1 LAPGGIMWW
10 EMVELFERLAKKGNI
25 VGLNVVELAPQN
37 DLNQISMITAG
48 RLILKL
54 LMLQLN
60 SSKLSS

>member
-1 LAPGGIMWW
+1 MWW
-10 EMVELFERLAKKGNI
+10 EMVELFEALAKKGNI

>member
-1 LAPGGIMWW
+1 MWW
-10 EMVELFERLAKKGNI
+10 EMVELFEELAKKGNI